1 MFGNHLA
8 DQYARREWGRE
19 RDGETPRAL
28 GDMEAFRE
36 RPVLFQ
42 EYCYTPQNVE
52 QLYPAASLMGSE
64 DVCVCDIFGVFPWPR
79 VILISDYQWIL

>member
-42 EYCYTPQNVE
+42 EYCYTPQSVE
-52 QLYPAASLMGSE
+52 QLYPAASVMGSE
-64 DVCVCDIFGVFPWPR
+64 DVCVTFSVFPR
-79 VILISDYQWIL
+79 GRE